1 MNLTINNQNIT
12 ATVRVEDY
20 LDPKFCKV
28 IITITE
34 QEVIDGQKVPVSYE
48 LIEAYNYVETW
59 SDYDIVSFATEKV
72 NKRLP

>member
-20 LDPKFCKV
+20 LDPKLCKV

-34 QEVIDGQKVPVSYE
+34 QQVINGQTVPVSYD
-48 LIEAYNYVETW
+48 LIEAYTYTETW
-59 SDYDIVSFATEKV
+59 SDSDIATFATEKV
-72 NKRLP
+72 NKRFS